1 MTTDTFPD
9 PSLMVSEKFIDQ
21 IDTSVYRLITL
32 ANRIN
37 QIPKLNADVDTLGT
51 NIRSIKYVA
60 EEMAINK
67 WKGISEGVVS
77 SDTLGIIASAISKLG
92 TISNKLSPLNTLPF
106 DWTSVLNNISRMKS
120 IIELMNTFPSA
131 KGLDSIPEL
140 VESFKIYSQR
150 YKV

>member
-67 WKGISEGVVS
+67 WKVF
-77 SDTLGIIASAISKLG
+77 L
-92 TISNKLSPLNTLPF
+92 
-106 DWTSVLNNISRMKS
+106 
-120 IIELMNTFPSA
+120 
-131 KGLDSIPEL
+131 KGL
-140 VESFKIYSQR
+140 
-150 YKV
+150 